1 MKKFLGVIWLVII
14 IFVCFLIPVV
24 YGAEGE
30 SKDGVSEED
39 VYEVTYEYAVDGKV
53 AAVHDFIQIEGLE
66 GLADKDDLFS
76 VKSELIDA
84 KTGSVIAYNT
94 LDGVKLPETPN
105 DVSTWSSVFII
116 LVSFCVS
123 FLILE
128 FILVSIT
135 RKLNPLRNG
144 ISQEEN
150 SEPEDAS
157 TSIIQ
162 VSETVSTRP
171 FEEDKTRCAF
181 CGNKIKLIDS
191 NCPNCGAPN
200 LH

>member
-1 MKKFLGVIWLVII
+1 MKKLFVVILLVIL
-14 IFVCFLIPVV
+14 IFICFSIPVV

-30 SKDGVSEED
+30 SKDGVSEDD
-39 VYEVTYEYAVDGKV
+39 VYEVTYEYAVDGEV
-53 AAVHDFIQIEGLE
+53 SVIHDFIQIEGLE

-76 VKSELIDA
+76 VKSELIDT

-94 LDGVKLPETPN
+94 LDGVKLPEMPD

-128 FILVSIT
+128 FILVSLK
-135 RKLNPLRNG
+135 RKLNPLRSG

-150 SEPEDAS
+150 SEPEDTS

-171 FEEDKTRCAF
+171 FVEDKTRCAF
-181 CGNKIKLIDS
+181 CGSKIKLIDS

>member
-1 MKKFLGVIWLVII
+1 MKKFLGVIWLVIV
-14 IFVCFLIPVV
+14 IFICFLIPVV

-30 SKDGVSEED
+30 SKDGVSED
-39 VYEVTYEYAVDGKV
+39 GVYEVTYEYTVDGEDV
-53 AAVHDFIQIEGLE
+53 SIHDFIQIEGLE

-94 LDGVKLPETPN
+94 LDGVKLPETPD

-116 LVSFCVS
+116 LGSFCVS

-128 FILVSIT
+128 FILVSLK
-135 RKLNPLRNG
+135 RKLNPLRSG
-144 ISQEEN
+144 IPQEEN

-157 TSIIQ
+157 IGTIQ
-162 VSETVSTRP
+162 DLETVSTRP